1 MASDS
6 GQARQSQE
14 RDPESSPNQWQEG
27 ARKSARQG
35 DCFLYVDSQAL
46 SGLRKELIKDHTRS
60 HFPSKTYSILQSNV
74 GL

>member
-14 RDPESSPNQWQEG
+14 RDPEGSPNQWQEG

-35 DCFLYVDSQAL
+35 DRFLFVNSQAL
-46 SGLRKELIKDHTRS
+46 SGLKKELIKRS
-60 HFPSKTYSILQSNV
+60 HLPFKTYSTIESSSLKW
-74 GL
+74 

>member
-14 RDPESSPNQWQEG
+14 RDLESCPNQWQEG

-35 DCFLYVDSQAL
+35 DRFLYVDSQAL
-46 SGLRKELIKDHTRS
+46 FGLRKELINRS
-60 HFPSKTYSILQSNV
+60 YPLPFAFSYSIN
-74 GL
+74 